1 VPEHMAAAVAKALA
15 HAPEDRWQSVAE
27 MRRALAEKPLS
38 RTQPA
43 PEPASR
49 IEPQPAL
56 SAPSQP
62 AVAMAKAA
70 AVAQPVL
77 APITS
82 RLNFWRGLGLIVL
95 GVVLSGAW
103 WRLAQSL
110 FWDLSFLPFAFIA
123 PLFGILFGPWVGG
136 FTGIVSWSVFFLS
149 IWGVITGDLDAGFLV
164 IPVAGFV
171 FGALPAWLIKD
182 AKKWGLV
189 LVIGVVNSFL
199 WAAIVSLGMCIIY
212 DVWYDFLSIALVA
225 LQMALPANAV
235 LLPFFARWLVEGRGR
250 WKAAIGC
257 GVGVNLVWVA
267 INAGW
272 MLGNFLDWDFG
283 SVALDQILEVAG
295 YALLRDLPAV
305 LLVPLIAFWL
315 AGSVRRWRLYWRDY
329 H

>member
-1 VPEHMAAAVAKALA
+1 
-15 HAPEDRWQSVAE
+15 
-27 MRRALAEKPLS
+27 
-38 RTQPA
+38 
-43 PEPASR
+43 
-49 IEPQPAL
+49 
-56 SAPSQP
+56 
-62 AVAMAKAA
+62 
-70 AVAQPVL
+70 
-77 APITS
+77 
-82 RLNFWRGLGLIVL
+82 
-95 GVVLSGAW
+95 
-103 WRLAQSL
+103 
-110 FWDLSFLPFAFIA
+110 
-123 PLFGILFGPWVGG
+123 
-136 FTGIVSWSVFFLS
+136 
-149 IWGVITGDLDAGFLV
+149 LDAGFLV

-257 GVGVNLVWVA
+257 GVGVNLAWIA
-267 INAGW
+267 TNAGW
-272 MLGNFLDWDFG
+272 MLANFLGWDFG
-283 SVALDQILEVAG
+283 SPVALDQILEVAG
-295 YALLRDLPAV
+295 YALLRALPAV

-315 AGSVRRWRLYWRDY
+315 AGSVHRWRLYWWDY